1 MVSGYCFLFCYSCNV
16 TNHAACMQCIYF
28 SANEDC
34 SWFATVEVLRACV
47 QTLTV
52 CNIIN
57 SPFSKRLLAVTCFAT
72 GAMSQATSAAE
83 VALPG

>member
-1 MVSGYCFLFCYSCNV
+1 MDIAFCFATVVMSQAMLHVCSAFISQQMKTV
-16 TNHAACMQCIYF
+16 T
-28 SANEDC
+28 
-34 SWFATVEVLRACV
+34 WFATVEVLRACM

-52 CNIIN
+52 CNITN